1 MGVIPEFV
9 LPLFGVVWKSIRLRD
24 VHMPKLVLVVI
35 CLVLLTIG
43 CGRKKVVVKEDAPPP
58 KMTAQV
64 QEVPER
70 STSSGDLKS
79 LQELAN
85 RNVVNPEEAI
95 RISNRLLQE
104 DVVSVLD
111 EQTLNNL
118 EKMLLAALPQSSK
131 TTQPIIQR
139 NLGIVN
145 FYNKK
150 YNKARQA
157 LQCSNE
163 TDPRDARTHYYL
175 ACLFDHQAKI
185 YSAKGEQTKAQRH
198 QKRAQI
204 EIETARKLEPG
215 NHLYR
220 KGLALPG
227 D

>member
-1 MGVIPEFV
+1 MRKVI
-9 LPLFGVVWKSIRLRD
+9 
-24 VHMPKLVLVVI
+24 LVLI
-35 CLVLLTIG
+35 CLALLTAG
-43 CGRKKVVVKEDAPPP
+43 CGRKRVVVEEEVHPAKT
-58 KMTAQV
+58 TAQV
-64 QEVPER
+64 QEAPEK
-70 STSSGDLKS
+70 SATGGDIKN

-95 RISNRLLQE
+95 RVSNRMLQE
-104 DVVSVLD
+104 EIAPVLD

-131 TTQPIIQR
+131 STQPLIQR

-145 FYNKK
+145 YYNKK

-163 TDPRDARTHYYL
+163 TNPRDARTHYYL
-175 ACLFDHQAKI
+175 ACLFNHQAKLF
-185 YSAKGEQTKAQRH
+185 SAKGEQDKAQRH

-204 EIETARKLEPG
+204 EIETARRLEPS

-220 KGLALPG
+220 KGLSVLG
-227 D
+227 E

>member
-1 MGVIPEFV
+1 MRKI
-9 LPLFGVVWKSIRLRD
+9 I
-24 VHMPKLVLVVI
+24 LVLI
-35 CLVLLTIG
+35 FLALLTAG
-43 CGRKKVVVKEDAPPP
+43 CGRKRVVVEEQVPPA
-58 KMTAQV
+58 KTTAQV
-64 QEVPER
+64 QEAPE
-70 STSSGDLKS
+70 KS
-79 LQELAN
+79 ATGGEIKNLQELAN

-95 RISNRLLQE
+95 RVSNRMLQE
-104 DVVSVLD
+104 EVASVLD

-131 TTQPIIQR
+131 STQPLIQR

-163 TDPRDARTHYYL
+163 TNPRDGRTHYYL
-175 ACLFDHQAKI
+175 ACLFSHQAKI
-185 YSAKGEQTKAQRH
+185 FSAKGEQDKAQRH

-204 EIETARKLEPG
+204 EIETARKLEPS

-220 KGLALPG
+220 KGLSLPG
-227 D
+227 E

>member
-1 MGVIPEFV
+1 
-9 LPLFGVVWKSIRLRD
+9 
-24 VHMPKLVLVVI
+24 MPKLILVVV
-35 CLVLLTIG
+35 CLVMLTSG
-43 CGRKKVVVKEDAPPP
+43 CGKKRVVVQQAPPTP
-58 KMTAQV
+58 KMNAPV
-64 QEVPER
+64 QEVPEQPT
-70 STSSGDLKS
+70 TSGSDLKT
-79 LQELAN
+79 LKELAN

-95 RISNRLLQE
+95 RVSNRLLQE

-111 EQTLNNL
+111 EQTLDNL

-139 NLGIVN
+139 NLGIAN

-163 TDPRDARTHYYL
+163 TNPRDARTHYYL
-175 ACLFDHQAKI
+175 ACLFNHQAKLFA
-185 YSAKGEQTKAQRH
+185 AKGEPTKAQRS

-215 NHLYR
+215 NQLLR
-220 KGLALPG
+220 KSLALPG